1 METRQAVFPDCGI
14 DRAAASSDDWP
25 NLLAVAEKIALQTE
39 AGLNQPTLN
48 FMASEVSMASIAIK
62 HRKPSLKE
70 RFLKLIWNLHPGGPA
85 FDALLS
91 RRLPELRHLSE
102 WNAMDCIPAFDS
114 TVVAIRQCPVG
125 AWSTPLIDTM
135 VLTKCAL
142 GFQSKRILEI
152 GSYLGYTARM
162 LAENTGPEA
171 KITTLDEYPEHGA
184 AYRGT
189 PLEKKIDRRIGNISV
204 EHFRADEKYDLI
216 FVDADHRF
224 ESALN
229 DTKVALNLLS
239 ESGVVV
245 WHDYQ
250 DKNHFQGWNDV
261 PEVLKLFSPHIPIVA
276 IKGTWLAIHSRY
288 PGWQTGELLKREASK
303 PVTDPWQDK
312 TLRG

>member
-1 METRQAVFPDCGI
+1 MP
-14 DRAAASSDDWP
+14 
-25 NLLAVAEKIALQTE
+25 
-39 AGLNQPTLN
+39 
-48 FMASEVSMASIAIK
+48 SESFIASINIK
-62 HRKPSLKE
+62 RCNPSFKE
-70 RFLKLIWNLHPGGPA
+70 RFLKLIWNIHPGGPA

-91 RRLPELRHLSE
+91 RRLPELRHLPE
-102 WNAMDCIPAFDS
+102 WDAVDCIPAFDS
-114 TVVAIRQCPVG
+114 TVVTIRQCPVG

-135 VLTKCAL
+135 VLAKCAL

-162 LAENTGPEA
+162 LAENTGPEV

-189 PLEKKIDRRIGNISV
+189 PLEQKIDRRIGKISL
-204 EHFRADEKYDLI
+204 EHFGADEKYDLI

-229 DTKVALNLLS
+229 DTCVALGLLA
-239 ESGVVV
+239 EKGVLV

-250 DKNHFQGWNDV
+250 NKDHFQGWNDV
-261 PEVLKLFSPHIPIVA
+261 PEVLKLFSAHIPIVA

-288 PGWQTGELLKREASK
+288 ASWETAGLMK
-303 PVTDPWQDK
+303 KKAPRSATDPWRDH